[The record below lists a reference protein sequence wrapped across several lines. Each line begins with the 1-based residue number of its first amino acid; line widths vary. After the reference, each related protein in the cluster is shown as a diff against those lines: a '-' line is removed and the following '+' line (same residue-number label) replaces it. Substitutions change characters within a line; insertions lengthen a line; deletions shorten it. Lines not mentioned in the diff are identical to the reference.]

1 MRTMQTEKRA
11 RLAGAGRAGEE
22 MEKEETVV
30 AEVMAAVT
38 MAKEMAADEPETSPS
53 RL

>member
-30 AEVMAAVT
+30 MAAVT